1 MSPLQRLTHAEVF
14 EAPKT
19 ETLKEYLQAGHG
31 SFVGIINRMH
41 DDHLIFSWENQ

>member
-14 EAPKT
+14 EAPET

-31 SFVGIINRMH
+31 SFVGSSIGHMMII
-41 DDHLIFSWENQ
+41 